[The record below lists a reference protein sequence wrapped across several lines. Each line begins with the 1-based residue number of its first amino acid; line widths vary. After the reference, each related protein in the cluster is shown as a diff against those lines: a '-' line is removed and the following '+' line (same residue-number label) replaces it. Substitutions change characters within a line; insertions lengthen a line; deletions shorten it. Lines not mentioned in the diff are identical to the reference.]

1 MHLIWSCHLQ
11 GSAISAI
18 SWVRLFVGG
27 LRVQVQ
33 LQVQITFDF
42 IRHDVRVY

>member
-11 GSAISAI
+11 GSAISAV
-18 SWVRLFVGG
+18 SWVSLFVGG

-33 LQVQITFDF
+33 STFDF